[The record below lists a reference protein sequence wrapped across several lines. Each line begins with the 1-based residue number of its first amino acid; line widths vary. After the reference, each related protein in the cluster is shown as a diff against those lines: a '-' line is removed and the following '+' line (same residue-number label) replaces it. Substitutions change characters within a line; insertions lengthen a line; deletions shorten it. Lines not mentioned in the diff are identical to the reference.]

1 MSKVRQSSCVVE
13 WRPGKVIAFNHR
25 SETVVKGSGLFEIAG
40 SCDKGATI
48 VSLGRTVCFLRVA
61 TLPDAPKSELERI
74 VRNTIAK
81 EFPLPPGQAAIDFLI
96 TSQKSAN
103 GRVVIIFAVSAQHLE
118 SVRKEAAES
127 GFSVAAIQP
136 AALGAHLLAGQ
147 NKIENGIIFSQEVD
161 GVAID
166 VIKDGLIHYT
176 RVVKAGGDLE
186 TEKLRTL
193 AAAGL
198 SDSVENFPAYSCDG
212 VSAEMIPLSSTPIYA
227 LAHEDV
233 AATSVNI
240 ELQSE
245 KEEKEKVIK
254 RNSIVMASVALAA
267 AIAVGLYVGQHIY
280 AARSAVATAIAS
292 TKSRTTTL
300 QTAESK
306 ISSRQTDLAKP
317 FSVIDRGFNPAQRMS
332 DMLVSLGADVPP
344 GLWLTSI
351 TIDRGKA
358 IVLRGTAK
366 DSQQVNTFVQQL
378 SADSRFRDVKLSFAN
393 SGQVGQVTV
402 IQFSLTAFPIGN
414 LPLTDK
420 PGSSS

>member
-13 WRPGKVIAFNHR
+13 WRPGKVIAFNRR
-25 SETVVKGSGLFEIAG
+25 SETLVKGTGFSEIAS

-48 VSLGRTVCFLRVA
+48 LSLGRTVCFLRMA
-61 TLPDAPKSELERI
+61 TLPDAPKIELEKI

-81 EFPLPPGQAAIDFLI
+81 DFPLPPGQAAIDFYI
-96 TSQKSAN
+96 SNQKTPN
-103 GRVVIIFAVSAQHLE
+103 GRLVIVFAVSAQHLE
-118 SVRKEAAES
+118 AIRKEAADS

-136 AALGAHLLAGQ
+136 AALGTQLLAAQ
-147 NKIENGIIFSQEVD
+147 NRIENGVLFSQEVD
-161 GVAID
+161 GIAID

-176 RVVKAGGDLE
+176 RVVKPGGDLE
-186 TEKLRTL
+186 AEKLRTL

-198 SDSVENFPAYSCDG
+198 SDQAESFTSYSCDNIHEEMVQ
-212 VSAEMIPLSSTPIYA
+212 VSTSPIYA
-227 LAHEDV
+227 QAHEDV

-245 KEEKEKVIK
+245 KEEQEKAAK
-254 RNSIVMASVALAA
+254 RSAITFASVAFAVAAVFGLYVAQHIYSSRSAVSA
-267 AIAVGLYVGQHIY
+267 AIAV
-280 AARSAVATAIAS
+280 
-292 TKSRTTTL
+292 TKSKTTAL
-300 QTAESK
+300 KTAESK
-306 ISSRQTDLAKP
+306 ISSRQSDLNKP

-332 DMLVSLGADVPP
+332 DMLVSIGADVPP

-351 TIDRGKA
+351 TIERGKA

-366 DSQQVNTFVQQL
+366 DSQQVNAFVQQL

-402 IQFSLTAFPIGN
+402 TQFSLTAFPIGN

-420 PGSSS
+420 QGSTS